1 MNHIDRKNQHIE
13 LALAQSEPRSPFDR
27 LRITHRALPE
37 VNLSDIDLSTTL
49 LGHRQR
55 APLFISS
62 MTGGPARAETIN
74 RHLAEA
80 CQETGLAMGVGSQR
94 IGLER
99 GETAGLAESIRHAIG
114 KQPLFANFGAVNLR
128 TLSALSELNRILDP
142 LEADALIL
150 HLNPMQEVF
159 QTGGDTDWSGVLDA
173 IAATCDWCPV
183 PVIVKEVGFGLDP
196 VSAEQLLD
204 AGVSLLDVAGRGGTR
219 FDRIEQQLAHP
230 EGATPEEVF
239 ADWGLTTVESLR
251 AIKAVRANAP
261 LVASGGIRNGL
272 DLAKSLCLGAQAGG
286 IAGAVLQDALIS
298 TDAVVATLSRFTD
311 DLKIACFGAGVGSV
325 SEWGAQHIEDI
336 A

>member
-1 MNHIDRKNQHIE
+1 
-13 LALAQSEPRSPFDR
+13 
-27 LRITHRALPE
+27 
-37 VNLSDIDLSTTL
+37 
-49 LGHRQR
+49 
-55 APLFISS
+55 
-62 MTGGPARAETIN
+62 
-74 RHLAEA
+74 
-80 CQETGLAMGVGSQR
+80 
-94 IGLER
+94 
-99 GETAGLAESIRHAIG
+99 
-114 KQPLFANFGAVNLR
+114 
-128 TLSALSELNRILDP
+128 
-142 LEADALIL
+142 
-150 HLNPMQEVF
+150 MQEVF

-251 AIKAVRANAP
+251 AIKAVRSNAP

>member
-1 MNHIDRKNQHIE
+1 VNHIDRKNQHIE

-37 VNLSDIDLSTTL
+37 VNLSDIDLSTQL
-49 LGHRQR
+49 LGHRLR

-142 LEADALIL
+142 LKLTHSFYTSTPCRKSFRQAAI
-150 HLNPMQEVF
+150 P
-159 QTGGDTDWSGVLDA
+159 TG
-173 IAATCDWCPV
+173 
-183 PVIVKEVGFGLDP
+183 
-196 VSAEQLLD
+196 
-204 AGVSLLDVAGRGGTR
+204 
-219 FDRIEQQLAHP
+219 LA
-230 EGATPEEVF
+230 
-239 ADWGLTTVESLR
+239 
-251 AIKAVRANAP
+251 
-261 LVASGGIRNGL
+261 
-272 DLAKSLCLGAQAGG
+272 
-286 IAGAVLQDALIS
+286 
-298 TDAVVATLSRFTD
+298 
-311 DLKIACFGAGVGSV
+311 
-325 SEWGAQHIEDI
+325 
-336 A
+336 

>member
-1 MNHIDRKNQHIE
+1 MNQIDRKNQHIE

-27 LRITHRALPE
+27 LRIKHRALPE
-37 VNLSDIDLSTTL
+37 VNLSEIDLSTQL
-49 LGHRQR
+49 LGHRLR
-55 APLFISS
+55 APLFVSS

-94 IGLER
+94 VGLEL
-99 GETAGLAESIRHAIG
+99 GETAGLAGSIRQAIG
-114 KQPLFANFGAVNLR
+114 QQPLFANFGAVNLL
-128 TLSALSELNRILDP
+128 TLSQMSELHRILDP

-159 QTGGDTDWSGVLDA
+159 QTKGDTNWSGVLEA
-173 IAATCDWCPV
+173 IARACDWCPV

-196 VSAEQLLD
+196 VSARQLLD
-204 AGVSLLDVAGRGGTR
+204 VGVSLLDVAGRGGTR
-219 FDRIEQQLAHP
+219 FDRIEQQLANT
-230 EGATPEEVF
+230 ENTKPEEVF
-239 ADWGLTTVESLR
+239 SDWGLTTVEALR
-251 AIKAVRANAP
+251 AIKAVRPDAP
-261 LVASGGIRNGL
+261 LLASGGIRNGL

-311 DLKIACFGAGVGSV
+311 DLRIACFGAGVRSV
-325 SEWGAQHIEDI
+325 SEWNTQYIEDI